1 MKFKEISSKSAAELQ
16 KDLVELRNQV
26 NALMVKNRLA
36 QVKNTH
42 KLRGLRKDIARLLT
56 ALKLKS

>member
-26 NALMVKNRLA
+26 NALEF
-36 QVKNTH
+36 NTADGQDV
-42 KLRGLRKDIARLLT
+42 RRVT
-56 ALKLKS
+56 

>member
-1 MKFKEISSKSAAELQ
+1 MKFKEISVKSAAELQ
-16 KDLVELRNQV
+16 KELIAKREEANG
-26 NALMVKNRLA
+26 LMVKSRLA

-42 KLRGLRKDIARLLT
+42 HIRTVRKDIARILT